1 MVSPFFKKVRERR
14 KMKVSNYKD
23 TPAETAEGGA
33 MGVKIRWV
41 ITEDMG
47 AKNFVMRHF
56 EITPKGFTPLHKHEW
71 EHEVFVL
78 SGKGAVTG
86 GDENKELKQ
95 GDVIFIPGN
104 EIHQFKNTGNE
115 PLTLLCLI
123 PSKDKCSL

>member
-1 MVSPFFKKVRERR
+1 
-14 KMKVSNYKD
+14 MKVSNYKD

-56 EITPKGFTPLHKHEW
+56 EIAPKGFTPLHKHAW

-78 SGKGAVTG
+78 IGKGAVTG

-104 EIHQFKNTGNE
+104 EIHQFRNTGNE